1 MLPEPPGYLKQVM
14 GYGGI
19 WSRTGESTI
28 AYSSTVVII
37 VVYSL
42 EFFVAEFLN
51 PSGMI
56 LPELVPQMRLVFH
69 EIHETQNRGHS
80 VNATSWGR
88 PKESLLLFFAS

>member
-19 WSRTGESTI
+19 WSRTGESTM

-42 EFFVAEFLN
+42 EFFVAHAFIHGHGL
-51 PSGMI
+51 
-56 LPELVPQMRLVFH
+56 EL
-69 EIHETQNRGHS
+69 IHDSSSHSHQAMPVQNQL
-80 VNATSWGR
+80 A
-88 PKESLLLFFAS
+88 